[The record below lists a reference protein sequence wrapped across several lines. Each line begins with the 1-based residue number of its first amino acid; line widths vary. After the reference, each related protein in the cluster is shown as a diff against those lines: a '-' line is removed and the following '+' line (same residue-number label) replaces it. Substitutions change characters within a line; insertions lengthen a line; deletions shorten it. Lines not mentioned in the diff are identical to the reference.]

1 MTDRGTAALR
11 HMPRLRRLEMCGG
24 SLTDEGVKAIGAS
37 CRDLTTLNL
46 GQNYDVGDDGVEAL
60 LELKNLT
67 HLNLQHS
74 RITDASL
81 DRLGEELKGLVNVS
95 LKGCAWV
102 SERGVEGLKR
112 RCPKLNEV
120 GWAPSP
126 RPSVDD
132 SENGGGGPY

>member
-1 MTDRGTAALR
+1 MCRIGGGRLCDAMSAPAAAAPSPPPAAAWDFTRAPRPLDRCGITSLAYLLR
-11 HMPRLRRLEMCGG
+11 G
-24 SLTDEGVKAIGAS
+24 SS
-37 CRDLTTLNL
+37 S
-46 GQNYDVGDDGVEAL
+46 
-60 LELKNLT
+60 LT